1 MTAPW
6 FLSPSNLLGM
16 ISPAD
21 RDALAALSQRHSCK
35 RHEFVFRV
43 GAPADH
49 MYVLREGRVKIFGL
63 SGTGKETILWFCF
76 PGEMFGLAEITR
88 GHQREVYAQ
97 ACTDCEYD
105 SIPQAKF
112 KDFLANHP
120 GTALAVLELFSCR
133 LRVLGEMLQALTAD
147 DVTTRVVKL
156 LLRLCARYGRPMQG
170 GICLDIPLT
179 HQEMADMVGA
189 TRQTVTAVLNDL
201 KRIGALRIEHHLI
214 WIEQAELLERMALNP
229 AAAPVSLSA

>member
-6 FLSPSNLLGM
+6 FISPSNFLGM
-16 ISPAD
+16 LDPGD
-21 RDALAALSQRHSCK
+21 REALAALCQRHACG

-43 GAPADH
+43 GAPADRV
-49 MYVLREGRVKIFGL
+49 YLLREGRVKIFGL

-76 PGEMFGLAEITR
+76 PGEMFGLAEIAR
-88 GHQREVYAQ
+88 GQQREVYAQ

-112 KDFLANHP
+112 KQFLATRP
-120 GTALAVLELFSCR
+120 GTAMAVLELFSCR

-147 DVTTRVVKL
+147 DVTTRVTKL
-156 LLRLCARYGRPMQG
+156 LLRLAARYGRTLDG
-170 GICLDIPLT
+170 EICLDIPLT

-201 KRIGALRIEHHLI
+201 KRLGALRIENHLI
-214 WIEQAELLERMALNP
+214 WIKQAELLERMARNP
-229 AAAPVSLSA
+229 SPVPLSA

>member
-6 FLSPSNLLGM
+6 FMSPSNFLGM
-16 ISPAD
+16 LSPDD
-21 RDALAALSQRHSCK
+21 RDALAALSQRHSCR

-43 GAPADH
+43 GTPADH
-49 MYVLREGRVKIFGL
+49 VYLLRAGRIKIFGL
-63 SGTGKETILWFCF
+63 SGSGKETILWFCF
-76 PGEMFGLAEITR
+76 PDEVFGLAEIAR
-88 GHQREVYAQ
+88 GQDREVYAQ

-105 SIPQAKF
+105 AIPRAKF
-112 KDFLANHP
+112 KEFLTSRP
-120 GTALAVLELFSCR
+120 AVAMAILELFSCR

-156 LLRLCARYGRPMQG
+156 LLRLSARYGRPMEG
-170 GICLDIPLT
+170 TICLDIPLT

-201 KRIGALRIEHHLI
+201 KRLGALRTENHLI
-214 WIEQAELLERMALNP
+214 WIERAELLERMARSS
-229 AAAPVSLSA
+229 ATAPIPLSA